1 MGIRIGRGGLVA
13 VVVAAIAAGCG
24 SSTSDPRTAG
34 ALQVVSSASGLRI
47 LWENLGNMAQAEQAL
62 GRIGNF
68 SGFLALVGTPSR
80 PPSAAGY
87 LVQAGS
93 FPGCVS
99 GTTSGTNGSATFN
112 NCTSGS
118 ATLNGSASRN
128 GDTYTASLTLTFS
141 APVGGAAL
149 SGTLGYMGTLTVT
162 PTLVSGSLTVNINLS
177 YQGTS
182 YALNVTA
189 TFDDVVLCPNG
200 LPTGGA
206 LHATGQGSVAG
217 RSHSGS
223 ATATFG
229 PGCGQVAVT
238 PGS

>member
-1 MGIRIGRGGLVA
+1 MGIRIGGARLAALAMAA
-13 VVVAAIAAGCG
+13 VAAGCG

-34 ALQVVSSASGLRI
+34 ALQAVSSASGVRT
-47 LWENLGNMAQAEQAL
+47 LWENLGNMAQAQQAL
-62 GRIGNF
+62 SRIGNF
-68 SGFLALVGTPSR
+68 GGFLALLATPSR

-87 LVQAGS
+87 LEQAES

-99 GTTSGTNGSATFN
+99 GTTNGTNGSATFN

-118 ATLNGSASRN
+118 ATLNGSASKN
-128 GDTYTASLTLTFS
+128 GDTYTANLTLTFS
-141 APVGGAAL
+141 AGVGGATL
-149 SGTLGYMGTLTVT
+149 SGTVGYMGTLTVT

-189 TFDDVVLCPNG
+189 TFDDVALCANG
-200 LPTGGA
+200 LPTGGV
-206 LHATGQGSVAG
+206 LHATGQGSVAAG
-217 RSHSGS
+217 SYSGS